1 MFLLAIKLDRES
13 FETKGRQNLQK
24 TADFV
29 IVWSSERFK
38 IR

>member
-1 MFLLAIKLDRES
+1 MFLITIKLDRMS

-29 IVWSSERFK
+29 MESICNV
-38 IR
+38 